1 MLPISR
7 FYFKEKLDW
16 KAIIGAFVAVVGA
29 AIIFLR

>member
-1 MLPISR
+1 MLPIAR